1 MLQLVGASLILITL
15 MYLGTPYFLGFLQES
30 FESSWRV
37 LPQQRQS
44 SSPRRIPYMQIEC
57 LIVDLSMPHTVVNQP
72 DSRGYWGHLRAQ
84 LRSL

>member
-1 MLQLVGASLILITL
+1 
-15 MYLGTPYFLGFLQES
+15 
-30 FESSWRV
+30 
-37 LPQQRQS
+37 
-44 SSPRRIPYMQIEC
+44 MQIEC